1 MATEARQQ
9 ADHPLD
15 PLTPGEIETA
25 GELLRDHEGLGERSR
40 IVKIVLKEPA
50 KAVLREYEENGVDV
64 EREAKSVIRDSA
76 ERKTY
81 EAVVSLD
88 DEEVT
93 ALEHVE
99 GAQPSIAIEEFI
111 ECEQTVMANEEWQD
125 ALHRR
130 GVEDTDRAMVDPWS
144 AGYDFVPEH
153 IDRSRRLAHGLTYVR
168 PSPEDGDEGYA
179 KPVTGLHAYVDL
191 DAMEV
196 VDVVDH
202 GPPDE
207 DNPLPPGDLN
217 YREGDVEFREDL
229 TPYDVVQPEGPSWEI
244 DGHKVEWQNWHF
256 RVGWTQREGL
266 VLHNVGYEDEDGEV
280 RRILS
285 RASLAEMSVPYGT
298 PDRNDR
304 FKNAMDAGEYNVGR
318 LAKSLEKRCDCLGY
332 MHYFDAVMNTMEGEV
347 NVVPNA
353 ICMHEE
359 DYGLLWERTDWRT
372 ESAESR
378 RNRRLVVSFIAPVG
392 NYDYAFYWYF
402 YQDGKIQVQ
411 VRLTGINNVSAT
423 AKDESVSGYGEMV
436 APQLN
441 APIHHHM
448 FNFRLDFD
456 VDGQGN
462 SVYEVQNEAVP
473 HGPEGFSPH
482 DEVSEGALNPG
493 GNAFMA
499 TQRQLAT
506 EQEAQRMI
514 ESKKGRF
521 WKITNPDKTNSLGEP
536 VGYRLE
542 PKTNVA
548 AAMQEDSSVMRR
560 SGFVENHLW
569 VTPYAEDERF
579 PAGEYPNQAEGPQ
592 GLPVWTEQDRD
603 LDNEDLVVWY
613 TLGKNHIT
621 RPEDWPVLSVQRA
634 DFVISPD
641 NFFDRSQAVDVPP
654 EHVINEGHDIPSRDE
669 YQDETDYDA
678 EDAAADDD

>member
-1 MATEARQQ
+1 MAIDAKQRV
-9 ADHPLD
+9 DHPLD
-15 PLTPGEIETA
+15 PLTPDEIETV
-25 GELLRDHEGLGERSR
+25 GELLHEYDELGDQSR
-40 IVKIVLKEPA
+40 IVKIVLDEPSKDA
-50 KAVLREYEENGVDV
+50 LEEYEDNGTEI
-64 EREAKSVIRDSA
+64 EREAQSVIRDSA
-76 ERKTY
+76 ERETY
-81 EAVVSLD
+81 EATVSL
-88 DEEVT
+88 ETEAVT
-93 ALEHVE
+93 ALEHIE

-111 ECEQTVMANEEWQD
+111 ECEQTVMANEEWQA
-125 ALHRR
+125 ALERR
-130 GVEDTDRAMVDPWS
+130 GVENTDRAMVDPWS

-153 IDRSRRLAHGLTYVR
+153 IDPNRRLAHGLTYVR

-196 VDVVDH
+196 VDVIDH

-207 DNPLPPGDLN
+207 ENPLPPEELR
-217 YREGDVEFREDL
+217 YREGDVDFRDDI
-229 TPYDVVQPEGPSWEI
+229 TPYDVVQPEGPSWEL

-266 VLHNVGYEDEDGEV
+266 VLYNVGYEDDGEV
-280 RRILS
+280 RRILN

-298 PDRNDR
+298 PDRDDR
-304 FKNAMDAGEYNVGR
+304 FKNAMDVGEYNVGR

-332 MHYFDAVMNTMEGEV
+332 MHYFDAVMNTMDGEV

-423 AKDESVSGYGEMV
+423 AKGDSASGYAEMV
-436 APQLN
+436 APQLK

-456 VDGQGN
+456 IDGRSN
-462 SVYEVQNEAVP
+462 SIHEVQNAEIP
-473 HGPEGFSPH
+473 YGPDGFSPH
-482 DEVSEGALNPG
+482 ADVSEDALNPG
-493 GNAFMA
+493 GNGFLAE
-499 TQRQLAT
+499 QRQLET
-506 EQEAQRMI
+506 EKEAQRMI
-514 ESKKGRF
+514 DSKKGRY
-521 WKITNPDKTNSLGEP
+521 WKITNPDETNALDQP

-548 AAMQEDSSVMRR
+548 PAVKEGSSVMRR
-560 SGFVENHLW
+560 SGFIKNHLW
-569 VTPYAEDERF
+569 VTQYDDDERF
-579 PAGEYPNQAEGPQ
+579 PAGKYPNQAEGPQ

-654 EHVINEGHDIPSRDE
+654 EHVINEGHEIPSRDE
-669 YQDETDYDA
+669 YQDETDHGA
-678 EDAAADDD
+678 EDDAAADD